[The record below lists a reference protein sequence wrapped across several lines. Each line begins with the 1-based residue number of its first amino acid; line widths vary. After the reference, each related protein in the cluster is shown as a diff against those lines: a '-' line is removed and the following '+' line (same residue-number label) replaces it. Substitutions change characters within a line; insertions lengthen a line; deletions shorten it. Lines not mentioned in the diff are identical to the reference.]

1 MAIPAVPPTTL
12 LIWSGVGALVVW
24 RLYSRVRRVI
34 GRQRYSPYRPWITV
48 SLFPLL
54 LILLSLGAMV
64 HPIAIATLWG
74 GVAVGAMLG
83 LYGLRLTKFEQTP
96 QGLYYTPNAHLGIAL
111 SLLLFGR
118 IAFRFIQIGLLGGAT
133 AAPPGDFL
141 NSPITLAIFGTLA
154 GYYVCYAV
162 GLIRWDRSLV
172 PQPESTAADAPKDP
186 S

>member
-12 LIWSGVGALVVW
+12 LLWSGLGALIVW
-24 RLYSRVRRVI
+24 RIYSRVRRVI
-34 GRQRYSPYRPWITV
+34 GRQRYSRYRPWITV
-48 SLFPLL
+48 VLFPLL
-54 LILLSLGAMV
+54 LVLLSLGALT
-64 HPIAIATLWG
+64 HPVAMATLWG
-74 GVAVGAMLG
+74 GVAIGAMLG

-111 SLLLFGR
+111 SLLLIGR
-118 IAFRFIQIGLLGGAT
+118 IAFRFAQVALMGGAA

-172 PQPESTAADAPKDP
+172 PLPESTAVDTPKE
-186 S
+186 SS